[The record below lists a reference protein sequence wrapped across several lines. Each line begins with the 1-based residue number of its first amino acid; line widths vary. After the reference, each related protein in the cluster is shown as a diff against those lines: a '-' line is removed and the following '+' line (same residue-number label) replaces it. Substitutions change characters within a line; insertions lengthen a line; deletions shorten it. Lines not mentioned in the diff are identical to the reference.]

1 MAPQNGFPNG
11 PTSRVAVESEP
22 TRDEAPSL
30 PASAH
35 RAPWMFGPSPLFDL
49 VAFSTPPSRVYTPH
63 GRAERRASRYTPA
76 KRPRSLKP
84 AAGHPENRTK
94 GRRVRP
100 LELSCDRTDNRSK
113 GRWGSAHPTSE
124 TVSGPG
130 AKKPLSLAFTVTDK
144 QSKGR
149 WGSAHPTSETC
160 FWAWR
165 RRKAPELSCDRYREP
180 DQGALG

>member
-22 TRDEAPSL
+22 TRDEAPSCL
-30 PASAH
+30 PRRIGHPGCLA
-35 RAPWMFGPSPLFDL
+35 RAPFRL
-49 VAFSTPPSRVYTPH
+49 SRFPTQFLQGLHPTRP
-63 GRAERRASRYTPA
+63 GREGEPRGTRLA

-94 GRRVRP
+94 GRRVRCP
-100 LELSCDRTDNRSK
+100 PHQRDVCLGLASPKSP
-113 GRWGSAHPTSE
+113 W
-124 TVSGPG
+124 
-130 AKKPLSLAFTVTDK
+130 SLAFTVTDK

-165 RRKAPELSCDRYREP
+165 RSKKPLELSCDRYREP